1 MRLTLPS
8 RYMKHI
14 FISILFLSQIYFL
27 SAQQINADSS
37 QTLTEVTVKAYEQ
50 NRKLMQVPAA
60 IAVISKSQLLRFNNT
75 NVLPALNS
83 NPGIRMEER
92 SPGSYRL
99 NIRGSSLRSPF
110 GVRNV
115 KTYYNDIPYTDP
127 GGNTY
132 LNQLG
137 FYNIQSV
144 EVIKGPGSSL
154 YGAGTGGVLL
164 LKTHQ
169 PNWHSGLT
177 FDFSAGSYGL
187 NNLNTNLRLGTGAF
201 QNTINYT
208 QLSSNGYRDQSELE
222 RKVFSWDLNANLS
235 DKGRISTHFLWGD
248 LYYQTPGALTL
259 AEYNANPK
267 AARPRVG
274 QTPGS
279 AENKAAI
286 YQKIFLAG
294 ISFNQ
299 KFSEEWQNTTSFYAA
314 ATRLLNPTTRNYGRT
329 NEPHSGG
336 RSFFQYTKEL
346 GEQSKLTFITGVEF
360 QQGISSVRIYS
371 NKTGNPDT
379 LQTDDEINNKVFIGF
394 AQASLELPKDW
405 FVTAGAS
412 INGQNIAITRLSTN
426 PVIEQKR
433 EYKNEIAPRLAILKQ
448 LAKFLSV
455 YASVSRGFSPPT
467 TAELLPSSGI
477 IATHLDAEDG
487 INYEIGLRGSLNKG
501 RIYYDINAFRFRL
514 KNTIVQR
521 RDAQGADY
529 FDNAGST
536 KQIGIESY
544 LSWQVLNTPNGS
556 VTNLKISLSHTWND
570 FTYKDFKQV
579 TADYSGKKLPSVPT
593 NTIAAGLDLATKPG
607 IYLNVNYYYA
617 GRIFLNDANTDAAS
631 AYNLLGARIGWKKS
645 IHPKVAMDLFVAADN
660 ILDEKYSLGNDINAF
675 TFPGAQPRYY
685 NAAMPF
691 NFAGGVSFNFNFK

>member
-1 MRLTLPS
+1 MRHFFITILLLLQS
-8 RYMKHI
+8 I
-14 FISILFLSQIYFL
+14 FLF
-27 SAQQINADSS
+27 AQQQNNDSV
-37 QTLTEVTVKAYEQ
+37 QTLQEVTVKAYEQ

-60 IAVISKSQLLRFNNT
+60 IAVISKPQLLRFTNT
-75 NVLPALNS
+75 NILPALNS
-83 NPGIRMEER
+83 SPGIRMEER

-137 FYNIQSV
+137 FYNIQSA

-164 LKTHQ
+164 LKTNQ
-169 PNWHSGLT
+169 SNWHSGLS

-187 NNLNTNLRLGTGAF
+187 NNLNTNLRLGTDAF
-201 QNTINYT
+201 QNTINYL
-208 QLSSNGYRDQSELE
+208 QLSSDGYRDQAELD
-222 RKVFSWDLNANLS
+222 RKVFTWDLNANLS
-235 DKGRISTHFLWGD
+235 DKGRITTHFLWGD
-248 LYYQTPGALTL
+248 LFYQTPGALTL
-259 AEYNANPK
+259 SEYTSNPK

-274 QTPGS
+274 TTPGTI
-279 AENKAAI
+279 ENKAAI

-299 KFSEEWQNTTSFYAA
+299 KFSEHWQNTTSFYGAS
-314 ATRLLNPTTRNYGRT
+314 TRLLNPTFRNYGRT
-329 NEPHSGG
+329 NEPHTGG
-336 RSFFQYTKEL
+336 RTFFQFTKKYNDQTNL
-346 GEQSKLTFITGVEF
+346 NVVTGVEF

-371 NKTGNPDT
+371 NKAGNPDT
-379 LQTDDEINNKVFIGF
+379 LQTDDEINNRVFFAF
-394 AQASLELPKDW
+394 AQATLELPRRW

-412 INGQNIAITRLSTN
+412 INAQNLSITRLSSS

-433 EYKNEIAPRLAILKQ
+433 KYSNEVAPRLAILKQ
-448 LAKFLSV
+448 LSKPVSV
-455 YASVSRGFSPPT
+455 YASIAKGFSPPT

-477 IATHLDAEDG
+477 IATNLEAEDG
-487 INYEIGLRGSLNKG
+487 LNYEAGIRGTLLK
-501 RIYYDINAFRFRL
+501 RIYFDINAFRFGL

-521 RDAQGADY
+521 RDATGGD
-529 FDNAGST
+529 FFVNAGST

-544 LSWQVLNTPNGS
+544 LSWQIISNLNDRVSNF
-556 VTNLKISLSHTWND
+556 KIWLSHTWND

-579 TADYSGKKLPSVPT
+579 TNDYSGKKLPSVPSQI
-593 NTIAAGLDLATKPG
+593 IAAGIDLATKHG
-607 IYLNVNYYYA
+607 IYFNLNYYYA
-617 GRIFLNDANTDAAS
+617 GRIPLNDANTEYAS
-631 AYNLLGARIGWKKS
+631 SYNLVGARTGWKKHL
-645 IHPKVAMDLFVAADN
+645 HPKVLMELFIAADN

-675 TFPGAQPRYY
+675 GGRYY
-685 NAAMPF
+685 NAATPF
-691 NFAGGVSFNFNFK
+691 NFAGGIALHFNFK